1 MRPDIGLLLLG
12 ALAITAAV
20 AAEEAVSA
28 ESYPTAALHSQMEQP
43 QEQGSQEHESQE
55 QGSQLPQLSQQRPSQ
70 QQSPA
75 YPQHLQKVG
84 EAQLQWLW
92 WPVYDARLFSA
103 SGKFQALHGPLL
115 LQLHYHRDISR
126 TDLLETTAELL
137 QSGAEQAAAETET
150 AAVPEWMQQ
159 LAAIWP
165 DVRADDQLSF
175 FLSDEGQGH
184 FYFNGQWLG
193 AIDDPRFGPAFLNIW
208 LADSSLYPELSRR
221 LRGDMHKPADRH
233 RNPEQNQLSKAKDH
247 L

>member
-1 MRPDIGLLLLG
+1 MRPDRGLLLLG
-12 ALAITAAV
+12 ALAVTAAV
-20 AAEEAVSA
+20 AASA
-28 ESYPTAALHSQMEQP
+28 ESYPTAALHSQVKQP
-43 QEQGSQEHESQE
+43 QG
-55 QGSQLPQLSQQRPSQ
+55 

-75 YPQHLQKVG
+75 YPKHLQKVG

-92 WPVYDARLFSA
+92 WPVYEARLFSA

-137 QSGAEQAAAETET
+137 QSDAGKTAAEN

-175 FLSDEGQGH
+175 FLSDEGRGH

-208 LADSSLYPELSRR
+208 LADNSRYPALSRR
-221 LRGDMHKPADRH
+221 LRGDAQAGGQAPQ
-233 RNPEQNQLSKAKDH
+233 P
-247 L
+247 